1 MATQRA
7 LSIEDRNLESSTLV
21 TARDRVYRDMDLS
34 FEARPSGDLY
44 IKKDAAA
51 VKQAI
56 KTLIL
61 TNRFERPFQPNLG
74 ADLSQLLFELNN
86 TDIAQDIKEQIKAA
100 IQTYEPRAEVLGIQT
115 TPLVDT
121 NEVQVTIVF
130 NLVNTEEQV
139 TLTVNVSRLR

>member
-21 TARDRVYRDMDLS
+21 TARDRVYRDLDLS

>member
-21 TARDRVYRDMDLS
+21 TARDRVYRDLDLS

-100 IQTYEPRAEVLGIQT
+100 IQTYEP
-115 TPLVDT
+115 P
-121 NEVQVTIVF
+121 
-130 NLVNTEEQV
+130 
-139 TLTVNVSRLR
+139 